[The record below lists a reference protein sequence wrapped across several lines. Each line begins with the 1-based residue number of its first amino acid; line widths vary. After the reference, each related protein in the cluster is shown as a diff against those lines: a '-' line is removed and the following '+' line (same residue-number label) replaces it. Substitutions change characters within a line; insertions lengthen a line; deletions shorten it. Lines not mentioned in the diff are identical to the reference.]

1 MWIEETRKV
10 PITGCALQ
18 QGKKTGALSFPE
30 RTQVMSTSCRRIL
43 VCMPTCTCRTQGR
56 DMGVP
61 YKDAR
66 AEDCRLGV
74 IEICG
79 YCIDGFGK
87 MMQKVYNVDFL
98 ARCH

>member
-1 MWIEETRKV
+1 
-10 PITGCALQ
+10 
-18 QGKKTGALSFPE
+18 
-30 RTQVMSTSCRRIL
+30 
-43 VCMPTCTCRTQGR
+43 
-56 DMGVP
+56 MGVP